1 MVEPVAARQLKD
13 RNLYRQRAEE
23 ARSEAS
29 EATLDNVRDR
39 CLRAEAAWIAMAD
52 RAERAEKRRADD
64 LEAKEAAKLSEATL
78 AG

>member
-1 MVEPVAARQLKD
+1 
-13 RNLYRQRAEE
+13 
-23 ARSEAS
+23 
-29 EATLDNVRDR
+29 
-39 CLRAEAAWIAMAD
+39 MAD